1 MSFHCFSFSHIILG
15 GNNACVCVCVCVCVA
30 NSDYRLELFLDFSMH
45 LNHLGCLLKYGYLD
59 LSGAEKF
66 ESLISISGD
75 TIGGWKPAIGELR
88 AADFICYFFEVGL
101 LIHFS
106 TGPPTHI

>member
-1 MSFHCFSFSHIILG
+1 MCLRVCG
-15 GNNACVCVCVCVCVA
+15 GGRGG

-45 LNHLGCLLKYGYLD
+45 LKTPGCLLKYGYLD
-59 LSGAEKF
+59 LSGTEKF

-88 AADFICYFFEVGL
+88 AAAFICYFFEVGL
-101 LIHFS
+101 LIQFS
-106 TGPPTHI
+106 IGPPTYI

>member
-1 MSFHCFSFSHIILG
+1 MCLRVCG
-15 GNNACVCVCVCVCVA
+15 GGRGG

-45 LNHLGCLLKYGYLD
+45 LNHPGCLLKYGYLD
-59 LSGAEKF
+59 LSGTEKL

-88 AADFICYFFEVGL
+88 VAAFIRYFFEVGL
-101 LIHFS
+101 LIQFS
-106 TGPPTHI
+106 TGPPTYI